1 MTALRSHSN
10 ELNWLHQRL
19 GDTTK
24 EQAGMTEASDQG
36 TRLLVIR
43 SVTSDVFMRLIQYMD
58 KGEKFLLNDSSL
70 HSKLHDK
77 FIDCLIR

>member
-1 MTALRSHSN
+1 
-10 ELNWLHQRL
+10 
-19 GDTTK
+19 
-24 EQAGMTEASDQG
+24 MTEASDQG